1 MKTKRRAVCFLVASL
16 LGLALSTGCVN
27 TERQLGVVLER
38 VELARGDA
46 IDQSCMSNEKQICL
60 AFMMYMQD
68 YDQTLP
74 LKEEWTDDLMPYIR
88 NEQVFTCPAKPDLA
102 WGYGFNEKLAG
113 LKERK
118 LEGPAQLVL
127 LYESDTGEK
136 NAVGAGETLAAPR
149 HQGGLN
155 FGFADGHVKWSEE
168 AGFKSL
174 RWSPKLDS
182 D

>member
-1 MKTKRRAVCFLVASL
+1 MKTKRHAACFLVASL
-16 LGLALSTGCVN
+16 IGLALCAGCVG
-27 TERQLGVVLER
+27 TERQVGAVLEG
-38 VELARGDA
+38 VEMARGDA
-46 IDQSCMSNEKQICL
+46 IAQSCMSNEKQICL
-60 AFMMYMQD
+60 ALMMYMQD

-74 LKEEWTDDLMPYIR
+74 LKEEWLDDLMPYIR
-88 NEQVFTCPAKPDLA
+88 NEQVFACPAKPDLA
-102 WGYGFNEKLAG
+102 WSYGFNEKLAG

-118 LEGPAQLVL
+118 LEGPAEVVL
-127 LYESDTGEK
+127 IYESDTGEK
-136 NAVGAGETLAAPR
+136 NAVGDGETLAAPR